1 MNKFQVICADSFI
14 WNYNETVEFLVAHQ
28 NQHIYLDLNNEAP
41 DCEVIGLYRL
51 LDNFDFAGVIIQTQN
66 QLETHNQYGIEYVP
80 MRYLNVRKPVDAMY
94 HVWNKQKIFSAYYG
108 RPLWHRL
115 ALATHLYVKHRDRSL
130 INLRGNFQDP
140 DNRKLF
146 EIQDLFYQAPEQF
159 KDFAKLVDHL
169 PLLVE
174 EQDGYTPGVED
185 TSGFTDQLLDFYTQ
199 ILIDIVTESYTSG
212 NIFYPTEKTFRPMLM
227 KKPFIAMAPRNFLIY
242 LRQMGF
248 RTFHDFWSEDYDG
261 YDATDKF
268 QHIVKLID
276 YLATRSIAELETMY
290 NKMQPILDHNYNM
303 LLEKTY
309 TEKIT
314 RVQD

>member
-1 MNKFQVICADSFI
+1 
-14 WNYNETVEFLVAHQ
+14 
-28 NQHIYLDLNNEAP
+28 
-41 DCEVIGLYRL
+41 
-51 LDNFDFAGVIIQTQN
+51 
-66 QLETHNQYGIEYVP
+66 
-80 MRYLNVRKPVDAMY
+80 
-94 HVWNKQKIFSAYYG
+94 
-108 RPLWHRL
+108 
-115 ALATHLYVKHRDRSL
+115 
-130 INLRGNFQDP
+130 
-140 DNRKLF
+140 
-146 EIQDLFYQAPEQF
+146 LFYQAPEQF